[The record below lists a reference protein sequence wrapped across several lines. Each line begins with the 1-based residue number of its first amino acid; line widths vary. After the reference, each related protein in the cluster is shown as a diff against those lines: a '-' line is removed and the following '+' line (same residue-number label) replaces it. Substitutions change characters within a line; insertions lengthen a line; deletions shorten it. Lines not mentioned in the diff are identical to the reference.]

1 MNLVQYCTNYCS
13 IVAVM
18 GTDQLLVDPLPV
30 GAVFD
35 VVEDDKPELQ
45 FAINSDSAGAVADRN
60 SSNMTVAL
68 LADVADY

>member
-1 MNLVQYCTNYCS
+1 MD
-13 IVAVM
+13 
-18 GTDQLLVDPLPV
+18 TDQLLVDPLPV

-45 FAINSDSAGAVADRN
+45 FVINSDSAGAVADRN